1 MGHAQALED
10 IAYST
15 PDRNRVM
22 GSPGHQGTLDYLLE
36 KLGQLSDYFDV
47 SVQEFPVV
55 FWEGTGKLSVGDK
68 TLGEIN
74 PFRYSPSESVSGKLV
89 HVDSNGCNSV
99 STPHSDS

>member
-1 MGHAQALED
+1 
-10 IAYST
+10 
-15 PDRNRVM
+15 M

-68 TLGEIN
+68 ALGEIN

-89 HVDSNGCNSV
+89 HVNSNGCNSV
-99 STPHSDS
+99 SISNIDTSRQ